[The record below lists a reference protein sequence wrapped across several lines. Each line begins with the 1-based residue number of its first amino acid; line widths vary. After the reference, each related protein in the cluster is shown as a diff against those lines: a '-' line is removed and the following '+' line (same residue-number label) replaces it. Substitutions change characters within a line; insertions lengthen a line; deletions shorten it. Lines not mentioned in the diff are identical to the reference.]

1 MKRPCVLLA
10 DGHAIVIEG
19 LRRLLEPHFEIVG
32 SVGDGRALVAAV
44 EALRPDVIVVAISM
58 PLLNGIDAIRQIRRT
73 NRRVKVVFLTAH
85 SEMTY
90 VSEALRVGEAYVL
103 KSSPVAEILLS
114 IRQVLAGGRYV
125 TPLIDMALLQR
136 AMERGRKPEESPV
149 KLTAR
154 QREILQLVAE
164 GRTGKEMAAILHLS
178 PRTVE
183 FHKYRLMKALGL
195 STTAN
200 LVQYAVKRG
209 IVSG

>member
-1 MKRPCVLLA
+1 MKRPRVLLA
-10 DGHAIVIEG
+10 DNHPIVIEG
-19 LRRLLEPHFEIVG
+19 LRRLLESHFEIVG
-32 SVGDGRALVAAV
+32 SVGDGRALVDAV

-136 AMERGRKPEESPV
+136 AMERARKSEESPV

-200 LVQYAVKRG
+200 LVQYAIKRG

>member
-32 SVGDGRALVAAV
+32 SVGDGRALVATA

-136 AMERGRKPEESPV
+136 AMERARKSEESPV